1 MCSSFYLTISA
12 IYPMYNHLIDYAK
25 KRINNTQIS
34 EKITIVA
41 QATWDK
47 LKQYYN
53 KTSDS
58 FHYARYSNSYEE
70 LNYYLESSPEPT
82 IPATSAPVE
91 RIFSESGNI
100 ITPERN
106 WLGSGTIKATF
117 TVVSVAANF
126 AIGIFWISQYLCEFH
141 VGAVGVA

>member
-1 MCSSFYLTISA
+1 METSILGKFNSKFDEYRA
-12 IYPMYNHLIDYAK
+12 IYFPTSTVDT
-25 KRINNTQIS
+25 NNTLNNDDDNDDDDLLFS
-34 EKITIVA
+34 VS
-41 QATWDK
+41 
-47 LKQYYN
+47 KQ
-53 KTSDS
+53 
-58 FHYARYSNSYEE
+58 ARYSNSYEE